1 MCSSYWIWETE
12 HALSDDRRILYS
24 KWKEYKQKGV
34 EPDIEVEYQY
44 DEADPKK
51 DNQLDKALETVSEEL
66 K

>member
-1 MCSSYWIWETE
+1 MTI
-12 HALSDDRRILYS
+12 A
-24 KWKEYKQKGV
+24 EYYTPSGKSINKKGV